1 MKRYQITFNT
11 EERTHRAFFNICARN
26 KTNAQ
31 SVLRRFIDMYI
42 SQDICYF
49 GESKPGL
56 TSVQQPEIINF
67 LNQSK

>member
-1 MKRYQITFNT
+1 MKKYQITVKT

-26 KTNAQ
+26 KTDAQ

-49 GESKPGL
+49 GESKPVL

-67 LNQSK
+67 FTK